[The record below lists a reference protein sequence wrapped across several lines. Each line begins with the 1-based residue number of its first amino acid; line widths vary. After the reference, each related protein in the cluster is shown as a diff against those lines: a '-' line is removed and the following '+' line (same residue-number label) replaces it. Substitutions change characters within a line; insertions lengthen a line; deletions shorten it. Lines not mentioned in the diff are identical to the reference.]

1 MNDTITILV
10 ATMSGT
16 AEMLADD
23 LADQLAGAGL
33 PARVRRMDEIQASDI
48 APGLYL
54 ICSSTYGVGEIPA
67 NGQALHDALK
77 TARPDLGGVCYGVIS
92 LGDSLYPQTFCF
104 GGKHFD
110 ELLSS
115 LGAQR
120 VGTRLEHDTRSG
132 RYPEEAAAEWLETW
146 LPQVSL
152 AQPC

>member
-1 MNDTITILV
+1 MHDTITILV

-23 LADQLAGAGL
+23 LADKLAGAGL
-33 PARVRRMDEIQASDI
+33 TARVRRMDEIQAADI

-54 ICSSTYGVGEIPA
+54 VCSSTYGVGEIPA
-67 NGQALHDALK
+67 NGQALYDALQ
-77 TARPDLGGVCYGVIS
+77 ASRPDLDGVRYGVIS

-104 GGKHFD
+104 GGRHFD
-110 ELLSS
+110 ELLAA

-120 VGTRLEHDTRSG
+120 IGTRLEHDTRSG
-132 RYPEEAAAEWLETW
+132 RYPEDAAAEWLETW
-146 LPQVSL
+146 LPQASL